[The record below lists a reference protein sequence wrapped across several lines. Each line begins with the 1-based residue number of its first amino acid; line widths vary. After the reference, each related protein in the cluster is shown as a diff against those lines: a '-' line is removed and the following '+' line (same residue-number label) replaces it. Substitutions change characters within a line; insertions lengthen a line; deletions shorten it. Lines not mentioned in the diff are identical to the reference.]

1 MDNFK
6 IRLQFCGDIKWNHVI
21 YDVNEGRFVSNT
33 ACCILIVRPQEAIT
47 LLPDPQIDLPEV
59 PVGEWSAI
67 DTGTSSG
74 LFAYRSMQAAGL
86 LDLPDFGGGDL
97 DAQQRREALLTAVS
111 FRKPLAALSL
121 FLGVVALEDFMR
133 DLVARMA
140 DDPELLSWFPQLAD
154 FRSQPKPRTPNQAFR
169 RLDTDPAGVVDPEEI
184 NSVFQRTLGVS
195 PIPVHDYWHL
205 RDLALLRHTV
215 AHHAAV
221 IRHVDVPRFRY
232 FRVRP
237 GRIINP
243 PAKFIKAELQ
253 YLYQLGRNVEAS
265 VRDVVFRRA
274 VADAG
279 SGWSQ
284 APDARVVR
292 LIEFFAYFGYIES
305 TTVPV
310 GYSEPGTPL
319 RQQQELEAA
328 RIRTSLIS
336 KCIGDLVSTY
346 GS

>member
-1 MDNFK
+1 M
-6 IRLQFCGDIKWNHVI
+6 
-21 YDVNEGRFVSNT
+21 
-33 ACCILIVRPQEAIT
+33 
-47 LLPDPQIDLPEV
+47 LPDPQVELPEA
-59 PVGEWSAI
+59 PVGEWNAI
-67 DTGTSSG
+67 DTRTSSG
-74 LFAYRSMQAAGL
+74 LFAYRSVQAAGH

-97 DAQQRREALLTAVS
+97 NAEQRREVLLTAVS
-111 FRKPLAALSL
+111 FHKPLAALCL
-121 FLGVVALEDFMR
+121 FLGVVALEDFVR

-140 DDPELLSWFPQLAD
+140 DNPELLQWFPQLAN
-154 FRSQPKPRTPNQAFR
+154 FRSQPKSRTPDQAFR

-184 NSVFQRTLGVS
+184 NSVFQRAIGVS

-221 IRHVDVPRFRY
+221 IRHVDVPRFRH
-232 FRVRP
+232 FRVQP
-237 GRIINP
+237 GRVINP
-243 PAKFIKAELQ
+243 SAAFVKAELQ
-253 YLYQLGRNVEAS
+253 YLYRVGRDAEAS
-265 VRDVVFRRA
+265 VRDVVFRQA

-279 SGWSQ
+279 PGWSQ

-319 RQQQELEAA
+319 RQQQEREAA
-328 RIRTSLIS
+328 RIRASLLAM
-336 KCIGDLVSTY
+336 CIGALVSTY
-346 GS
+346 GP

>member
-1 MDNFK
+1 
-6 IRLQFCGDIKWNHVI
+6 
-21 YDVNEGRFVSNT
+21 
-33 ACCILIVRPQEAIT
+33 
-47 LLPDPQIDLPEV
+47 
-59 PVGEWSAI
+59 
-67 DTGTSSG
+67 
-74 LFAYRSMQAAGL
+74 MQAAGL
-86 LDLPDFGGGDL
+86 LKLPDFGGGDL

-111 FRKPLAALSL
+111 FHKPLAALSL
-121 FLGVVALEDFMR
+121 FLGMVALEDFVR
-133 DLVARMA
+133 DFVARMA

-154 FRSQPKPRTPNQAFR
+154 FRSQAKPRTSDQAFR
-169 RLDTDPAGVVDPEEI
+169 RLDTDPAGVVDPEQI
-184 NSVFQRTLGVS
+184 NSVFQRVLGVS

-221 IRHVDVPRFRY
+221 IRQVDVPRFRY
-232 FRVRP
+232 FRVQP

-243 PAKFIKAELQ
+243 PAAFIYAELQ
-253 YLYQLGRNVEAS
+253 YLYRLGRSVEAA

-274 VADAG
+274 VSDAG

-292 LIEFFAYFGYIES
+292 LIEFFAYFGYIEA
-305 TTVPV
+305 TNVPV
-310 GYSEPGTPL
+310 GYSESGTPL

-336 KCIGDLVSTY
+336 KCIDDLVSTH